1 MSKKRTNGLEAIFGK
16 DLKSAFTEIETFQEE
31 NRDKAKE
38 IRISDIRPNPYQP
51 RKVFN
56 EEKLE
61 ELSQSIKEHGVFTPI
76 IVKKDVKGY
85 VLIAGE
91 RRLKA
96 SKLAG
101 KKDIPAI
108 IVDFN
113 DKQMEE
119 VALIEN
125 IQREDLNA
133 IEEAQAYE
141 GLMKSQNLT
150 QNDLAQKVGKSR
162 SHVANIVRLLEL
174 PKKIQ
179 NYVLA
184 GTVTAGHAKAVAAL
198 DDKDLM
204 VQIIERAID
213 EQLNVRKVE
222 AIVAGYSLSK
232 HKKPSVKIEK
242 DKNLTYVEGLLR
254 KKLGTKIE
262 VSEKDIKI
270 KYTSAKDLNRILE
283 LLGVVE

>member
-16 DLKSAFTEIETFQEE
+16 DLKNAFAEIENFQEE
-31 NRDKAKE
+31 NKDKAKE
-38 IRISDIRPNPYQP
+38 VRIADVKPNPYQP

-56 EEKLE
+56 EDKLA
-61 ELSQSIKEHGVFTPI
+61 ELAHSIKEHGVFTPI
-76 IVKKDVKGY
+76 LVKKDVKGY

-108 IVDFN
+108 VVDFN

-141 GLMKSQNLT
+141 AMMKSQKLT
-150 QNDLAQKVGKSR
+150 QNDLAQKIGKSR
-162 SHVANIVRLLEL
+162 SHVANIVRLLDL
-174 PKKIQ
+174 PKKVQ
-179 NYVLA
+179 NYVLE
-184 GTVTAGHAKAVAAL
+184 GKVSAGHAKAVAAL

-204 VQIIERAID
+204 VQIIERAIK
-213 EQLNVRKVE
+213 EELNVRKVE

-232 HKKPSVKIEK
+232 HKKPTIKMEK
-242 DKNLTYVEGLLR
+242 DKNFMYVEGLLR
-254 KKLGTKIE
+254 KRLGTKIE
-262 VSEKDIKI
+262 VSQKEIKI
-270 KYTSAKDLNRILE
+270 KYTSSKDLNRILE